1 VIRLGDFS
9 VAQVWYYR
17 QMDETVGPL
26 SPSEFREHAT
36 DGRINPDTLVT
47 RDGTDNW
54 VSASRIKG
62 LFATNDDDGYEEV
75 SAVVDEGAQSPS
87 STSTSRTA
95 LSSLYAAWNSVSN
108 GGRKRTLKTEIRD
121 IVGLLVLVATLMFV
135 AWAKDAVQESQEPLN
150 KISSKSQYPSEPSA
164 GVRNLR
170 HYDSDRLFYALGILA
185 ANQGDK
191 PNTGSDTHFQKAI
204 RLFSAAISKN
214 PQMAEAY
221 VARGCVH
228 LYFGNRHDLAIADHS
243 KAIELRPGY
252 AEAYLHRAD
261 TFYDNGDTEQAVTDC
276 NAALKLSPNLA
287 AAYSLRSRSRAGLGD
302 APGAKA
308 DGVKAKQLGQTP
320 DSPWPYPWILEQG
333 LFANEKH
340 GILMDVGSGWTRMKS
355 VQAGSIVRFVKLD
368 GIERLAAIS
377 IMEVPET
384 VLGGMPLSKA
394 SSSQLGS
401 TFVRDVKSEYSRA
414 TITITDGGTRLIG
427 GRNAKWFGFDWQFP
441 VSHSGLGRIYICRSG
456 NGALLT
462 IRVSMERDNKRFNK
476 MKPEFDKIVDSVR
489 FIAASGVR

>member
-1 VIRLGDFS
+1 
-9 VAQVWYYR
+9 
-17 QMDETVGPL
+17 
-26 SPSEFREHAT
+26 
-36 DGRINPDTLVT
+36 
-47 RDGTDNW
+47 
-54 VSASRIKG
+54 
-62 LFATNDDDGYEEV
+62 
-75 SAVVDEGAQSPS
+75 
-87 STSTSRTA
+87 
-95 LSSLYAAWNSVSN
+95 
-108 GGRKRTLKTEIRD
+108 
-121 IVGLLVLVATLMFV
+121 
-135 AWAKDAVQESQEPLN
+135 
-150 KISSKSQYPSEPSA
+150 
-164 GVRNLR
+164 
-170 HYDSDRLFYALGILA
+170 
-185 ANQGDK
+185 
-191 PNTGSDTHFQKAI
+191 
-204 RLFSAAISKN
+204 
-214 PQMAEAY
+214 MAEAY
-221 VARGCVH
+221 VARGCIY
-228 LYFGNRHDLAIADHS
+228 LYSENRHDLAIADHS

-261 TFYDNGDTEQAVTDC
+261 TFYDNGDNEQAVTDC

-384 VLGGMPLSKA
+384 VLGGMPLTKA